1 MSTLAQDI
9 DKTVKVTAMS
19 DSDLIPIVRN
29 GTLMG
34 ITFADFKRSLG
45 VTGQI
50 KSIGT
55 GTALLTKPSS
65 TVNYIGAI
73 KAGTGIT
80 VTTAPDGAV
89 QIGLA

>member
-1 MSTLAQDI
+1 MSIAQDV
-9 DKTVKVTAMS
+9 DKAVKITAMQ
-19 DSDLIPIVRN
+19 DGDLIPIIRN
-29 GTLMG
+29 GTLVG

-50 KSIGT
+50 KSVGT
-55 GTALLTKPSS
+55 GTAVLTQPSS
-65 TVNYIGAI
+65 TVNYVSAI